1 MQHRTTYYKSLIYCC
16 LIPPNSDRRF
26 RILRLRSQITY
37 PDETVTPSNAYQLSR
52 DIENNSQIET
62 IISRRLIL
70 RHQNWLYLK
79 LKHSTEILKLALIL
93 LCTCL
98 NKTGVFMK
106 TSLQVI
112 SALTALVVFSGCPGG
127 GGGKGDATPAV
138 TVSGISGNGEC
149 TTDAATAYNNI
160 RNYGYNSLTAAQVQS
175 ECTRL
180 TSLIGA
186 QSCRLTNQN
195 MVIRF
200 SDVQYQCHQANG
212 STGTITNPGTGTTLP
227 NMQTKNVVCS
237 IDLTSGSAAGSV
249 SNMPVQVFANGGDY
263 RLYANMQNTKSYL
276 GGFINY
282 TQVFSS
288 EKLALLKLKFKAG
301 NATTPDTL
309 SLTADL
315 RNGKMVTAT
324 GFAGSEVRIEIMA
337 DSEQDTS
344 LVVSCAGQDQFNA
357 GPALKGSN
365 IRCSINENDNSKL
378 TNVRFLNSVADLDN
392 LGILPSKFSNLALE
406 GNGQNV
412 MQTSVTPTTAY
423 ESYKVVTSLVS
434 PSIIKIKAPGY
445 SLDSS
450 CTLQ

>member
-1 MQHRTTYYKSLIYCC
+1 
-16 LIPPNSDRRF
+16 
-26 RILRLRSQITY
+26 
-37 PDETVTPSNAYQLSR
+37 
-52 DIENNSQIET
+52 
-62 IISRRLIL
+62 
-70 RHQNWLYLK
+70 
-79 LKHSTEILKLALIL
+79 
-93 LCTCL
+93 
-98 NKTGVFMK
+98 MK

-112 SALTALVVFSGCPGG
+112 SALTALVVFSGCPGS
-127 GGGKGDATPAV
+127 GGGKGEATPPAV

-149 TTDAATAYNNI
+149 TADAANAYYYI
-160 RNYGYNSLTAAQVQS
+160 RNNGYNTQAAAQVRS
-175 ECTRL
+175 ECARL

-195 MVIRF
+195 MVIRV
-200 SDVQYQCHQANG
+200 SDVQYQCNQANG
-212 STGTITNPGTGTTLP
+212 STGTITNPGTGATLP
-227 NMQTKNVVCS
+227 NIQTKNVVCS
-237 IDLTSGSAAGSV
+237 IDLTSGSAAGSI

-263 RLYANMQNTKSYL
+263 RLYANMQNTKTYL

-282 TQVFSS
+282 TKYFSS

-315 RNGKMVTAT
+315 KNGKMATAT
-324 GFAGSEVRIEIMA
+324 GFAGSEVRVEIMA

-365 IRCSINENDNSKL
+365 IRCSINENDNGKV
-378 TNVRFLNSVADLDN
+378 TNVKFLNTVADLDN

-412 MQTSVTPTTAY
+412 MQASVTPSTAY

-434 PSIIKIKAPGY
+434 PSTIKIKAPGY
-445 SLDSS
+445 SLDSNCS
-450 CTLQ
+450 LQ